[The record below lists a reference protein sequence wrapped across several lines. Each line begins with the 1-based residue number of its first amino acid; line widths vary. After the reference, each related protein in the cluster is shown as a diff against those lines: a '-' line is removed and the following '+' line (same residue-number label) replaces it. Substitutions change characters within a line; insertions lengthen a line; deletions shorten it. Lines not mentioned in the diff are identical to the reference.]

1 MGPQLGKRGWQWQPS
16 WSVKLFAAESTPRR
30 QLLGGNNDPLHRA
43 DADTRHFGAFIDTV
57 AGSPQCANA
66 RLGRSVKFESPQGL
80 TLCAGACEAGIY
92 TLDDDGALELGE
104 HPAHRQQSFAGS
116 GR

>member
-1 MGPQLGKRGWQWQPS
+1 MATKL
-16 WSVKLFAAESTPRR
+16 SVSMSVTDNSASRP
-30 QLLGGNNDPLHRA
+30 LLTRSNDSLHSA